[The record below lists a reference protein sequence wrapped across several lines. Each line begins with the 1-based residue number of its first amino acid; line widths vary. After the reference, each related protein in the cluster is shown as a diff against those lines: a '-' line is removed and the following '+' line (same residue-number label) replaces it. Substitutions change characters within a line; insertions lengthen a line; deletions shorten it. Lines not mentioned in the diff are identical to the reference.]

1 MAYYI
6 SKTNRDTV
14 YDDLAKNIT
23 YLMITN
29 RDRYEVTHFDDD
41 VPLYEFYNIITKK
54 VKVMAVTWPIY
65 MENFREITESAYQE
79 KVKQW
84 EALQGEEER
93 YDFSSAADEIGRIRA
108 AEIDADNA
116 Y

>member
-6 SKTNRDTV
+6 SKTGTEV
-14 YDDLAKNIT
+14 FDDLAKNIT

-29 RDRYEVTHFDDD
+29 RDRYEVTLFEDD
-41 VPLYEFYNIITKK
+41 VPLYEFYKTITKK
-54 VKVMAVTWPIY
+54 VKVVVVTWPIN
-65 MENFREITESAYQE
+65 MDNFQEITEGAYQE
-79 KVKQW
+79 KIK
-84 EALQGEEER
+84 ELKALEGEEER